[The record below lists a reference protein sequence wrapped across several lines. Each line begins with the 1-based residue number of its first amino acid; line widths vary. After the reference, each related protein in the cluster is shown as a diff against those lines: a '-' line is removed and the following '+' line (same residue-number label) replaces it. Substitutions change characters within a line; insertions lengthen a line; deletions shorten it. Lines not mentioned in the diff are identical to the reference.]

1 MANQTSRSWYQ
12 KRFNADIRKPV
23 EAVREPYRT
32 KQTGEIMDIFDNILG
47 TAVDLVIDEAL
58 FTSQLAVG
66 AFVAEQLVDL
76 FEDDCEEEWD

>member
-1 MANQTSRSWYQ
+1 
-12 KRFNADIRKPV
+12 
-23 EAVREPYRT
+23 
-32 KQTGEIMDIFDNILG
+32 MDIFDNILG
-47 TAVDLVIDEAL
+47 TAVDVAIDEVL